1 MKLLS
6 TCDTGSKTAEMGR
19 VCVCVCRGELLL
31 AFIHPAH
38 RLEAGA
44 MVSAPRQGAEEDWEQ
59 RPPQGR

>member
-19 VCVCVCRGELLL
+19 GVVGELLL

-38 RLEAGA
+38 GLEAGA

-59 RPPQGR
+59 WPLQGR

>member
-1 MKLLS
+1 MTLALRLRKW
-6 TCDTGSKTAEMGR
+6 GGG
-19 VCVCVCRGELLL
+19 VCVCRGELLL